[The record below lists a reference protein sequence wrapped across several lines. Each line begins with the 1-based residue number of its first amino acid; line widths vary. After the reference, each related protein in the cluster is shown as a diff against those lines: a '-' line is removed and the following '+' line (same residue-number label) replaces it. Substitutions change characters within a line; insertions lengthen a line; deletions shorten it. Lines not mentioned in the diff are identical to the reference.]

1 MRSLDVDC
9 KISAYCT
16 INASEDVNKVR
27 TSLSN
32 VLTDMVEKLTEDSL
46 TANSNNYESLTKIYE
61 TIRSRRSKSVYR
73 KHLMRNMTEDS
84 TWFYL
89 NKQAAFADAIALCD
103 EADESPLGP
112 ITVVLRSK
120 NIEDVIDWLVS
131 DIEDLQSS
139 NIDF

>member
-16 INASEDVNKVR
+16 INTSEDINKIR

-32 VLTDMVEKLTEDSL
+32 ILINVDEKITGDSL
-46 TANSNNYESLTKIYE
+46 IVNSNNYESLTKIYE
-61 TIRSRRSKSVYR
+61 TIRSRRTKSAYR
-73 KHLMRNMTEDS
+73 RHLMRNMLKDS

-89 NKQAAFADAIALCD
+89 NKQAAFADVITLCD

-112 ITVVLRSK
+112 IKVVLHSK

-131 DIEDLQSS
+131 DLE
-139 NIDF
+139 

>member
-1 MRSLDVDC
+1 MRSLDTDC

-16 INASEDVNKVR
+16 VNASEDINKVR
-27 TSLSN
+27 TAVSN
-32 VLTDMVEKLTEDSL
+32 VLTDMDEKLTADSL
-46 TANSNNYESLTKIYE
+46 VVNSNNYESLTKIYE
-61 TIRSRRSKSVYR
+61 TMRSRKTKSAYR

-89 NKQAAFADAIALCD
+89 NKQAAFANVITLCD

-112 ITVVLRSK
+112 IKIILHSE

-131 DIEDLQSS
+131 DME
-139 NIDF
+139 

>member
-9 KISAYCT
+9 KVSAHCT
-16 INASEDVNKVR
+16 INASEDINKIR
-27 TSLSN
+27 ASLSN
-32 VLTDMVEKLTEDSL
+32 VLTDMDEKLTGDSL
-46 TANSNNYESLTKIYE
+46 VANSNNYESLTKIYE
-61 TIRSRRSKSVYR
+61 TMRSRKTKSAYR
-73 KHLMRNMTEDS
+73 KHLMRNMSEDS

-89 NKQAAFADAIALCD
+89 NKQAAFANVPVLCD

-131 DIEDLQSS
+131 DLE
-139 NIDF
+139 

>member
-1 MRSLDVDC
+1 MKSLDVDC
-9 KISAYCT
+9 KVSAYCT

-32 VLTDMVEKLTEDSL
+32 VLTDMDEKLTSDSL
-46 TANSNNYESLTKIYE
+46 VANSNNHESLTKIYE
-61 TIRSRRSKSVYR
+61 TMRSRKTKSAYR

-89 NKQAAFADAIALCD
+89 NKQAAFANVPVLCD

-112 ITVVLRSK
+112 IKVVLHST
-120 NIEDVIDWLVS
+120 NIEDVIEWLVS
-131 DIEDLQSS
+131 DAE
-139 NIDF
+139 

>member
-1 MRSLDVDC
+1 MKSLDVDC
-9 KISAYCT
+9 KVSAYCT

-32 VLTDMVEKLTEDSL
+32 VLTDMDEKLTGDSL
-46 TANSNNYESLTKIYE
+46 VANSNNYESLTKIYE
-61 TIRSRRSKSVYR
+61 TIRSRKTKSAYR

-89 NKQAAFADAIALCD
+89 NKQAAFADVTVLCD

-112 ITVVLRSK
+112 IKVVLHST
-120 NIEDVIDWLVS
+120 NIEDVIEWLVF
-131 DIEDLQSS
+131 DAE
-139 NIDF
+139 